1 MIATQH
7 SYGRHASPCLF
18 LGGHGRGITIL
29 RRRSSSTTRALT
41 TRESGGSA
49 NTITEHEQRREKN
62 PTIVNATSPITVMRP
77 LLVLAQQDGQGL
89 DKRRETQGGLS
100 TFAQQSSSAL
110 AVLRPYIIITLECK
124 VNRVILHSLIHMKNG
139 SPAAAIRG
147 GPQRSTVACS
157 GTQAQSRLARL

>member
-1 MIATQH
+1 MPLFGWPRERYHYPAGE
-7 SYGRHASPCLF
+7 SHANYARINHPRV
-18 LGGHGRGITIL
+18 GW
-29 RRRSSSTTRALT
+29 RSLHHNRAL
-41 TRESGGSA
+41 SKDV
-49 NTITEHEQRREKN
+49 RRIQ
-62 PTIVNATSPITVMRP
+62 PSSMLLAPSRRCWP

-89 DKRRETQGGLS
+89 DKRREMQGGLS

-124 VNRVILHSLIHMKNG
+124 VNRVILHSLRYVLKSG